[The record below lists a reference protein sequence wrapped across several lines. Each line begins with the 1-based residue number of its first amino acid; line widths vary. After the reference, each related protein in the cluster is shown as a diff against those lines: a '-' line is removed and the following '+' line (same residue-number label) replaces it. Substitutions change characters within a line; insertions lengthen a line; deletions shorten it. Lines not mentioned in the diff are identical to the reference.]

1 MAEAY
6 IVEAVRT
13 AEGRRNGKPS
23 GWDPADMAAET
34 LNAIVD
40 RSVIDPAAIEDV
52 ILGCVTRAGERP
64 SRSDAMPCLHRI
76 CRRAFRPSPLT
87 GNAAAAAGGAV
98 ADVGHAG
105 HRHRGRC

>member
-64 SRSDAMPCLHRI
+64 SRSDA
-76 CRRAFRPSPLT
+76 
-87 GNAAAAAGGAV
+87 NAVLASKLPESVPAV
-98 ADVGHAG
+98 TID
-105 HRHRGRC
+105 R